1 MLSFTSG
8 GMLMFDQILKVGIY
22 ILAFI
27 ASFYCLSGL
36 DLAKVL
42 RKSEV
47 QKAQVLLLLMSL
59 ALGYLVGS
67 FLLAIMS
74 KL

>member
-1 MLSFTSG
+1 
-8 GMLMFDQILKVGIY
+8 MFDQILRVGIY

-42 RKSEV
+42 RKAEV
-47 QKAQVLLLLMSL
+47 QKAQVLLLLMSM

-67 FLLAIMS
+67 FLLSIMS